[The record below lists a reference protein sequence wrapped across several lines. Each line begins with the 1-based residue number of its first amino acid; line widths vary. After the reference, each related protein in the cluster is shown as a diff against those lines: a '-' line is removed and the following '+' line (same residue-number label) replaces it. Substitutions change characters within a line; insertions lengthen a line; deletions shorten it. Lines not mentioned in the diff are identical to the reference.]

1 MLSVTVVYKLAKVIE
16 PLNITPYPIFLNR
29 NSMRFFYVNLLVFQ
43 SVFVFVSCYD
53 MAQVTQ
59 LYENCKPQFSSIQKL
74 PTIQEMTAISFETAN
89 PQIKCFIH
97 CIIEAAGEVDTSGNL
112 VVNGL
117 KTMGWGD
124 EAKITAAVGECNGI
138 KGVDKCDT
146 SYQQYGCFMMKM
158 M

>member
-1 MLSVTVVYKLAKVIE
+1 MLSVIVVNKLAKVTE
-16 PLNITPYPIFLNR
+16 AFNISPYPILLNR
-29 NSMRFFYVNLLVFQ
+29 NRMRFFYVNLLVLQ

-59 LYENCKPQFSSIQKL
+59 IYESCKPQFPSIQKF
-74 PTIQEMTAISFETAN
+74 PTIQEMTAISFETAD

-97 CIIEAAGEVDTSGNL
+97 CIIEKAGEVDTSGNL
-112 VVNGL
+112 IVNGL
-117 KTMGWGD
+117 KTIGWGD
-124 EAKITAAVGECNGI
+124 EVKITAAVGECNGI